1 MKKNLKLM
9 YTAIAVLV
17 LILALTL
24 MNKTP
29 QKAPI
34 RDEVDQSQKINT
46 MMMLIEFEEI
56 DGVLQW
62 EKELDSR
69 GLTAMIKVQD
79 NVLEANPEA
88 FKRMSD
94 KGYEIAGG
102 YDVAP
107 FWDMPYKEQYDHLKA
122 AKELVESITN
132 KKMKV
137 FGSRYFAYDEN
148 TLKAAAELDI
158 EYILARG
165 THDVSAVIYSPSEYP
180 SKIISVS
187 NVDVGEMGKGS
198 LCDYSL
204 WARGSSPEDF
214 GIIINES
221 IAKNPENM
229 IIVSHSY
236 LGGTRLAWWKEYEKA
251 LESDRLNW
259 QGFPDWVN
267 SQEFIYA
274 NNADIPVNTEVKY
287 VAPNPEKGI
296 EAYEVVPGL
305 EYLTKDMGSGNTE
318 ITPDEMLCQ

>member
-1 MKKNLKLM
+1 MQKNLKLI
-9 YTAIAVLV
+9 YSVIAVLV
-17 LILALTL
+17 LTLALVLLTKTL
-24 MNKTP
+24 
-29 QKAPI
+29 Q
-34 RDEVDQSQKINT
+34 EVSIHEETNQGEKINT

-62 EKELDSR
+62 EKELDKR

-79 NVLEANPEA
+79 NVLEAYPEA

-102 YDVAP
+102 YDEAP
-107 FWDMPYKEQYDHLKA
+107 FWDMPYDEQYQHLKA
-122 AKELVESITN
+122 AKELVESITG

-165 THDVSAVIYSPSEYP
+165 TQDVSAVIYSPEEYP

-214 GIIINES
+214 GVIVNKS
-221 IAKNPENM
+221 IAENPKNM

-236 LGGTRLAWWKEYEKA
+236 LGGTRLAWWREYEKA
-251 LESDRLNW
+251 LSSDRLRW
-259 QGFPDWVN
+259 LGFNDWVEG
-267 SQEFIYA
+267 QEFIYA
-274 NNADIPVNTEVKY
+274 YNADIPVNTEVKY
-287 VAPNPEKGI
+287 VAPNPEKGV
-296 EAYEVVPGL
+296 EEYEVVPGL
-305 EYLTKDMGSGNTE
+305 EDLIKNKDSEE
-318 ITPDEMLCQ
+318 IKIIVDEMICQ